1 MIISKSII
9 DNNLSYGI
17 VLQLTMEEISYANP
31 KESSKKRLSK
41 RFLVFGGI
49 FIIILILLG
58 SAIYFIT
65 QDKSPQEDEV
75 TKSITLPSDQ
85 EATPTPDG
93 AMEESGSENITE
105 EPTKEPTPTEEKDN
119 SEITISVQNGS
130 GVSGAAGEAADVL
143 RGAGFTIA
151 STTNADG
158 TDYTDVTIQIKN
170 SKKSSLGDVEDALS
184 DDYTIGSTSADLP
197 ESTSYDVLVIIG
209 S

>member
-1 MIISKSII
+1 
-9 DNNLSYGI
+9 
-17 VLQLTMEEISYANP
+17 MEEISYANP
-31 KESSKKRLSK
+31 QDSGKRRLSK
-41 RFLVFGGI
+41 RLLVFGGL
-49 FIIILILLG
+49 FILVLVLLG

-75 TKSITLPSDQ
+75 TKSITLPADQ

-93 AMEESGSENITE
+93 AIDEESEDEGTE
-105 EPTKEPTPTEEKDN
+105 EPTEVPTPTVEADN
-119 SEITISVQNGS
+119 SDISISVQNGS

-143 RGAGFTIA
+143 RAAGFSIA

-170 SKKSSLGDVEDALS
+170 SLRTSLSDIEDALS
-184 DDYTIGSTSADLP
+184 EDYTIGSTSTDLP
-197 ESTSYDVLVIIG
+197 EGTSYDVLVIIG